1 MPTSSSSSVTTP
13 AEPVTQ
19 VDLASALGDAAVL
32 TDFDGTLS
40 AIVDDP
46 AAAVPV
52 PGAAE
57 VLSDLAGVAPVVG
70 VVSGRPVEVLARHL
84 TDPALRLAGLYGLE
98 RRVGGEV
105 VDLPDAATWA
115 AAVAAAVADLRAR
128 LPAGA
133 VVESKRLSLTVH
145 YRQAPQAAAEV
156 VRVAREVAAA
166 HGLVDRSARMS
177 VEVHPRDTPDKGT
190 VVEELATGRAAACFL
205 GDDVGDVPAF
215 DALDRLAA
223 RGLTTVR
230 VAVRSEEVAAGLVDR
245 ADVVVEGPAGAV
257 AWLRSLL
264 PPT

>member
-1 MPTSSSSSVTTP
+1 MS
-13 AEPVTQ
+13 
-19 VDLASALGDAAVL
+19 LGSALGDAAVL

-57 VLSDLAGVAPVVG
+57 VLSDLAAVAPVVG

-98 RRVGGEV
+98 RRIGGEV

-115 AAVAAAVADLRAR
+115 AAVAGAVADLGER
-128 LPAGA
+128 LPPGA

-145 YRQAPQAAAEV
+145 YRQAPEVAAEV
-156 VRVAREVAAA
+156 ARVAQEVAAA
-166 HGLVDRSARMS
+166 HGLVDRPARMS
-177 VEVHPRDTPDKGT
+177 VEVHPRGTPDKGT
-190 VVEELATGRAAACFL
+190 VVEELAAGRAAACFL

-215 DALDRLAA
+215 AALDRLAA
-223 RGLTTVR
+223 TGMATVR
-230 VAVRSEEVAAGLVDR
+230 VAVRSEGVAAELVDR
-245 ADVVVEGPAGAV
+245 ADVVVDGPQGAV
-257 AWLRSLL
+257 TWLRSLL
-264 PPT
+264 APT